1 MSTTI
6 TTIKEI
12 RAPLFAIIIGMFMVL
27 LNMTA
32 MNVAIPN
39 LMNSFQSSL
48 SFMQWATTGYILAE
62 AAIIPVAGWLAD
74 RFGSR
79 RMFILA
85 IFIFTICSILC
96 ALSVNAEQFI
106 LFRVLQGLGGGI
118 VMPIGYAIVFQ
129 ISPPDKVGTVMGSY
143 LGVPI
148 LIAPAIGPVFAGW
161 LVDNVSWPF
170 LFWVNVPV
178 GLLGIWFGLR
188 YLPKLKSQ
196 TQAKLDK
203 LGMIFGPIA
212 FAALVYGVNQAGDA
226 GWGSIQTI
234 IGLAVGVAAL
244 LLFILIELGNSE
256 PLLELRVFRSKSFT
270 SAMLILWI
278 TAAAFY
284 GNFFLV
290 PVYLQQVKGLN
301 AFDTGLL
308 MISPAIASIV
318 LMQIG
323 GRMYDRFR
331 SVKLLVIIGTA
342 LLGLGAFLLFTD
354 SFGRGTG
361 IILVAMTLAGSGH
374 ALYAMSL
381 NAFVINAA
389 PQGLINRVTS
399 LNNASQQV
407 VGSFA
412 VAVFSTLLT
421 TRISASS
428 HSVPKVDA
436 WADAFSFTFLVVMT
450 VAALGVVMGLLL
462 LKPWEQVD
470 KPIDQQQH
478 NKMTGG

>member
-39 LMNSFQSSL
+39 LMHSFQSSL

-161 LVDNVSWPF
+161 LVD
-170 LFWVNVPV
+170 
-178 GLLGIWFGLR
+178 
-188 YLPKLKSQ
+188 
-196 TQAKLDK
+196 
-203 LGMIFGPIA
+203 
-212 FAALVYGVNQAGDA
+212 
-226 GWGSIQTI
+226 
-234 IGLAVGVAAL
+234 
-244 LLFILIELGNSE
+244 
-256 PLLELRVFRSKSFT
+256 
-270 SAMLILWI
+270 
-278 TAAAFY
+278 
-284 GNFFLV
+284 
-290 PVYLQQVKGLN
+290 
-301 AFDTGLL
+301 
-308 MISPAIASIV
+308 
-318 LMQIG
+318 
-323 GRMYDRFR
+323 
-331 SVKLLVIIGTA
+331 
-342 LLGLGAFLLFTD
+342 
-354 SFGRGTG
+354 
-361 IILVAMTLAGSGH
+361 
-374 ALYAMSL
+374 
-381 NAFVINAA
+381 
-389 PQGLINRVTS
+389 
-399 LNNASQQV
+399 
-407 VGSFA
+407 
-412 VAVFSTLLT
+412 
-421 TRISASS
+421 
-428 HSVPKVDA
+428 
-436 WADAFSFTFLVVMT
+436 
-450 VAALGVVMGLLL
+450 
-462 LKPWEQVD
+462 
-470 KPIDQQQH
+470 
-478 NKMTGG
+478 